1 MKLAIVSPFPPSKG
15 TLNEYAYHLVK
26 SFGRK
31 EEIDSIIIITDKLP
45 EGQTYVSEPDM
56 GDVTFEPVW
65 EFNSMSSAAKIVAA
79 IKKHQPDIVLY
90 NIQFLSFGDKKIPA
104 TVGLFSPVMSKL
116 SGIPSVV
123 ILHNIIETVDFEE
136 AGITNNAVLKGIYNI
151 TGAILT
157 RTILQA
163 NLVTLTIPKYV
174 KIIRDK
180 YKVDNV
186 VLIPHGT
193 FEVPP
198 QPDFNRGT
206 DKLNVMTF
214 GKFGTYK
221 KVEAMIDAVIK
232 VRHRTGKAI
241 HITIAG
247 TDNPNVKGYLAG
259 VAKHYKDLP
268 DITFTGYV
276 EEEDV
281 PDIFGDCTL
290 CVFPYTSTTGSSGV
304 LHQAGSYGKAVA
316 LPLLGDLKELVEEEG
331 YEGAYFQ
338 PDDAESMADAIEE
351 IIVDDNYR
359 DHLAKKNYAAAS
371 SLPMSEIADWYLSHF
386 EILLNRIS

>member
-26 SFGRK
+26 NFGKK
-31 EEIDSIIIITDKLP
+31 EEIESMIIITDKLP
-45 EGQTYVSEPDM
+45 EDQSYVAEAEM
-56 GDVTFEPVW
+56 GNVIFEPVW
-65 EFNSMSSAAKIVAA
+65 EFNAMSSATNIVKT
-79 IKKHQPDIVLY
+79 IRKHQPDIVLY

-104 TVGLFSPVMSKL
+104 TIGLFSPVMSKL

-136 AGITNNAVLKGIYNI
+136 AGITNNPVMKGIYNI

-157 RTILQA
+157 HTILQA

-174 KIIRDK
+174 KIIREK
-180 YKVDNV
+180 YKADNV

-193 FEVPP
+193 FEIPA
-198 QPDFNRGT
+198 QPDFNRGS
-206 DKLNVMTF
+206 KHLSVMTF

-221 KVEAMIDAVIK
+221 KVESMIEAVEK
-232 VRHRTGKAI
+232 VRKRTGKKI

-247 TDNPNVKGYLAG
+247 TDNPNVKGYLDA
-259 VAKHYKDLP
+259 VAKRYEHVP

-281 PDIFGDCTL
+281 PDIFSDCTL

-338 PDDAESMADAIEE
+338 PDDADSMAEAIEKV
-351 IIVDDNYR
+351 IIDEEYR
-359 DHLAKKNYAAAS
+359 DFLAKKNFAAAS

-386 EILLNRIS
+386 ETLVKQTN